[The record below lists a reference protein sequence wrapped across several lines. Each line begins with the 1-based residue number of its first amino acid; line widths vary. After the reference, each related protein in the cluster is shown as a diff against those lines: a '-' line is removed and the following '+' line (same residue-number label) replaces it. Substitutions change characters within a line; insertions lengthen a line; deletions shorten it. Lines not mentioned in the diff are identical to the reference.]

1 MKNATFQIHVPKLF
15 SIIKDLKECTENTN
29 VQIIKLILYGEDQIT
44 LQEKSHENFYKENQI
59 RSPASPSAELHLIIL
74 FDVI

>member
-29 VQIIKLILYGEDQIT
+29 VQIIKTILYGEDQIT
-44 LQEKSHENFYKENQI
+44 LEEKSHENFYKEN
-59 RSPASPSAELHLIIL
+59 
-74 FDVI
+74 